1 MGIISVL
8 LMLAAAIFITGM
20 VLSSEK
26 KNKQGNN
33 KSRIN
38 EA

>member
-20 VLSSEK
+20 VLSSENK

-33 KSRIN
+33 ESRIN
-38 EA
+38 